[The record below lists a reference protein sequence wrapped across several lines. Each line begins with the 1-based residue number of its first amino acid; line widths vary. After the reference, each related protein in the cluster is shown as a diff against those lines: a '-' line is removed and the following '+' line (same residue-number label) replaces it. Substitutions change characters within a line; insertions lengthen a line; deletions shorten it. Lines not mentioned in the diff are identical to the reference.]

1 MKCPLAEK
9 GCGGCRELTRMYG
22 DILREKD
29 AAFRALFPDALP
41 ILGTDGSLAFVK
53 DYAADPSLAG
63 ATGQVRAN
71 TGTNIG
77 ATDAG
82 LLLKGQAFGG
92 YIRTKSG
99 RDLNYVLVVNNAPVA
114 DIDAVAQVFQ
124 DEGTISAILWR
135 DY

>member
-1 MKCPLAEK
+1 MQNRFRRASEACCQLASL
-9 GCGGCRELTRMYG
+9 GNG
-22 DILREKD
+22 
-29 AAFRALFPDALP
+29 ALG
-41 ILGTDGSLAFVK
+41 I
-53 DYAADPSLAG
+53 
-63 ATGQVRAN
+63 Q
-71 TGTNIG
+71 
-77 ATDAG
+77 
-82 LLLKGQAFGG
+82 FGG